1 MAAMLDIDE
10 HWRRVRA
17 RMYPPVAATR
27 IRMAGWILLALPGSF
42 LLVAWLDGIFH
53 FTPPAHNSQNGGD
66 LGLLLVVWFGVGLV
80 CRRQGYVTPAKIL
93 CAIYFVL
100 FTALSAAGTMFD
112 DRLHSHGVTT
122 SLTIFVPIHSP
133 TPWHYALLEIFAM
146 AFFGV
151 PFLLLKRPR
160 FGGAMAK
167 GGFPP

>member
-1 MAAMLDIDE
+1 MLDIDK

-17 RMYPPVAATR
+17 GMYPPVAAAR
-27 IRMAGWILLALPGSF
+27 NRLAGWILLALPGSF
-42 LLVAWLDGIFH
+42 FLVDWLNGIFH
-53 FTPPAHNSQNGGD
+53 FTPPASDSRNGGD
-66 LGLLLVVWFGVGLV
+66 LGVLLLIWFGVGLV

-100 FTALSAAGTMFD
+100 FTALAVLGIGFHDLLNFPGSTA
-112 DRLHSHGVTT
+112 

-133 TPWHYALLEIFAM
+133 TPWHYALLEIFAA

-151 PFLLLKRPR
+151 PFLLLRRPR

-167 GGFPP
+167 AGFQP